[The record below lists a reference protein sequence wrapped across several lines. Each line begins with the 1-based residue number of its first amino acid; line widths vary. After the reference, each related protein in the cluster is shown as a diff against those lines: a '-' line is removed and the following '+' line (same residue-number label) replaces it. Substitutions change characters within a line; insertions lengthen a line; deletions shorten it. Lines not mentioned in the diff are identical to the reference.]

1 MKAVKIRTI
10 LGASVLVLG
19 VLGSSLVATGAG
31 ASSTTKKKTTTTTVK
46 TLNLSK
52 VTLNIGDISNS
63 IITSL
68 LASGEIASIGG
79 GLYNVQGYPF
89 KLSFTQFIAGPEA
102 FAGIVGGS
110 IDFAY
115 SADTPAIFSEEQ
127 GVKFK
132 TVGVFVPALPGADFS
147 IVLPKGSTITSVAQ
161 LKGLTISAQTG
172 TINEYVALQALAAA
186 GLSEKDV
193 TIDNLTPTNAEAALA
208 SGAVQAAV
216 LPEPYVT
223 LEKAAG
229 DPVLESGKG
238 LVDGYGFYSASTA
251 ALNNPAKAQAIGDL
265 LKVIGK
271 TQQWSANN
279 VANLSQ
285 DVATTDSLPLAL
297 ATVLVNDSIS
307 SFVTINST
315 VINATQKEADAFYAN
330 GELETPVVA
339 KNIFTTQYN
348 SIIKPYVNS

>member
-19 VLGSSLVATGAG
+19 VLGSSLAATGAG
-31 ASSTTKKKTTTTTVK
+31 ASSTHKKKATTAK
-46 TLNLSK
+46 TLNLSN

-63 IITSL
+63 IITPL

-79 GLYNVQGYPF
+79 GLYNVTGYPF
-89 KLSFTQFIAGPEA
+89 KLNFTQFIAGPEA
-102 FAGIVGGS
+102 LAGIVGGS

-132 TVGVFVPALPGADFS
+132 TVGVFLPAQPGADFS

-193 TIDNLTPTNAEAALA
+193 TIDNLTPSNAEAALA

-238 LVDGYGFYSASTA
+238 LVDGYGFYDAADA

-279 VANLSQ
+279 VATLSQ
-285 DVATTDSLPLAL
+285 KIATTDSLPLAL

-307 SFVTINST
+307 TFVPINAT

-339 KNIFTTQYN
+339 KNIFSTQYN
-348 SIIKPYVNS
+348 SIIAPYVNS